1 MNQAIYSQRLFY
13 KKLAE
18 SDVTESYSQWL
29 NDSEV
34 NRYIEARHTHH
45 TVESCREFVRKVNLD
60 PAHHLFGIFLQS
72 DGSHIGNI
80 KLGFIDKHHD
90 TGQLGILIGQKMCWG
105 KGFAT
110 ESIKSITLW
119 GFEFLH
125 LEKIEAGC
133 YEENTAS
140 LRAFLKVGYQ
150 VEGFLRS
157 HSNFAKKRSA
167 SFLLGILP
175 HEIRKLPE

>member
-1 MNQAIYSQRLFY
+1 MDKTIYSERLFY

-18 SDVTESYSQWL
+18 GDVTECYPRWL
-29 NDSEV
+29 NDPEV
-34 NRYIEARHTHH
+34 NQYTEARHTQHSI
-45 TVESCREFVRKVNLD
+45 ESCRKFVQKVNSD
-60 PAHHLFGIFLQS
+60 PANHLFGIFLQS
-72 DGSHIGNI
+72 DNSHIGNV
-80 KLGFIDKHHD
+80 KLGFIDKNHN
-90 TGQLGILIGQKMCWG
+90 TGQIGILIGQKVCWG

-110 ESIKSITLW
+110 ESIKTITLW

-125 LEKIEAGC
+125 LAKIEAGC

-140 LRAFLKVGYQ
+140 LRSFLKVGYQ

-157 HSNFAKKRSA
+157 HSSFSGRRSG

-175 HEIRKLPE
+175 HEIR

>member
-1 MNQAIYSQRLFY
+1 MSQEAIYSPRLFY
-13 KKLAE
+13 KKLIE
-18 SDVTESYSQWL
+18 SDITDSYPEWL
-29 NDSEV
+29 NDSEI
-34 NRYIEARHTHH
+34 NRYIESRHTHH
-45 TVESCREFVRKVNLD
+45 TIESCREFIQRLNSD

-72 DGSHIGNI
+72 NGSHIGNI

-90 TGQLGILIGQKMCWG
+90 TGQIGILIGQKTCWG

-110 ESIKSITLW
+110 ESIRSITRW
-119 GFEFLH
+119 GFESLR

-157 HSNFAKKRSA
+157 HSNFEGRRSG

-175 HEIRKLPE
+175 HEIR